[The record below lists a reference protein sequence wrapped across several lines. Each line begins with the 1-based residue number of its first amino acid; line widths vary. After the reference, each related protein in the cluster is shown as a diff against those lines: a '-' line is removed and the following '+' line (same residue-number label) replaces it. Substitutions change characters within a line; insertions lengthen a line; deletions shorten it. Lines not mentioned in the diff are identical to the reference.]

1 VASVVPQTGEVYV
14 RPGNAKRACARIV
27 LWTILLALLPTSRAQ
42 IGFTTGTVFHR
53 WMGFQPAAALAGV
66 DWNTPHISNTLWWSP
81 SVKEYVGNGW
91 TAWEQGAGYLN
102 RGLFGIGP
110 GVLVRY
116 TSNSQYTKT
125 SLYPSF
131 AMQCRTAK
139 WRVEAFVHFRDQW
152 TQNHGRGASLV
163 VRRELMPVHGRFS
176 LAMRAEFTAMKFSDG
191 LSNPYGT
198 VTQAGFVL
206 YHRAQSQ

>member
-1 VASVVPQTGEVYV
+1 MH
-14 RPGNAKRACARIV
+14 PGNATWAYARI
-27 LWTILLALLPTSRAQ
+27 LFWTILLTLPPASNAQ
-42 IGFTTGTVFHR
+42 IGFTGGTVFHH

-91 TAWEQGAGYLN
+91 TAWEQGAAYLN
-102 RGLFGIGP
+102 RGTFGIGP

-131 AMQCRTAK
+131 AMQCRTTK
-139 WRVEAFVHFRDQW
+139 WRVEAFVHLRDQW

-163 VRRELMPVHGRFS
+163 VRRELMALRDRFS
-176 LAMRAEFTAMKFSDG
+176 VALRAEFTAMRFSDG
-191 LSNPYGT
+191 LANPYGT

-206 YHRAQSQ
+206 YRRAQPR